1 MQDKDRRNHPRFPVE
16 RIPGVLAL
24 SLQAD
29 IVNLGLAGMA
39 VECPVPLTVGK
50 RFAVRIGRGEDQ
62 LDLVGTVRWCERI
75 SGPTEEGGRPRYKA
89 GFAFHDVLTE
99 RAEQLLGFMERN
111 VVVALERQMF
121 GRLELDGEAHAE
133 LEGDSELQ
141 IHQLSL
147 EGARVETGQP
157 PETGETYDLELN
169 LDGTR
174 FAARGRVLLVRAS
187 ESDRTGYRVDL
198 EFEDLAEE
206 PLEILRSFLRHHL
219 A

>member
-1 MQDKDRRNHPRFPVE
+1 MNDEDRRAHPRFPVE

-29 IVNLGLAGMA
+29 VVNLSLAGMA

-50 RFAVRIGRGEDQ
+50 RFAVRIGKGDDQ
-62 LDLVGTVRWCERI
+62 LDMVGTVRWCDRLAEP
-75 SGPTEEGGRPRYKA
+75 SGENGRMRYHA
-89 GFAFHDVLTE
+89 GFAFHGVLTE

-121 GRLELDGEAHAE
+121 GRLEIDGEAHAE
-133 LEGDSELQ
+133 LEGDSELRVLE
-141 IHQLSL
+141 ITR
-147 EGARVETGQP
+147 EGATVETAQP
-157 PETGETYDLELN
+157 PEAGAAYDLELN

-174 FAARGRVLLVRAS
+174 FTARGRVVEVGVNADERPA
-187 ESDRTGYRVDL
+187 YRV
-198 EFEDLAEE
+198 EVRFEDLPPEQV
-206 PLEILRSFLRHHL
+206 EILRSFLRHRL